1 MRKLLALFLLYG
13 LAACQSESRSG
24 QTSQR
29 IELLTP
35 NGDAIQTTLAISP
48 AEQERGLSG
57 KRADEFGADEG
68 MLFFYPD
75 EDERHFW
82 MPDTYFDLDL
92 FYMDKDLRIT
102 DIIRRLPHYV
112 GRANPDLI
120 PRARGVWARHVLELK
135 STSAV
140 AQRLKTGDV
149 LKWKGTHSLRE
160 TEERLRRSQTAN

>member
-1 MRKLLALFLLYG
+1 MRKLLALFLLCA

-24 QTSQR
+24 KSAQR

-35 NGDAIQTTLAISP
+35 SGDVIQTTLVVSASD
-48 AEQERGLSG
+48 QEKGLSG
-57 KRADEFGADEG
+57 KRDDEFGADEG
-68 MLFFYPD
+68 MLFFYLN

-102 DIIRRLPHYV
+102 EIIRRLQHYV

-120 PRARGVWARHVLELK
+120 PRARGVWARHVLEMK

-149 LKWKGTHSLRE
+149 LKWQGTDSLKE
-160 TEERLRRSQTAN
+160 TEERLRRSPTVN